1 MSPPTNHLDSANDRE
16 LLYNENNIQFNSG
29 RKMVRKSSL
38 HSVRKNMWKKQL
50 KEKEQQEQQ

>member
-1 MSPPTNHLDSANDRE
+1 MSPPTNHLDNLNDRE

-38 HSVRKNMWKKQL
+38 ASVRKNMWKKQL
-50 KEKEQQEQQ
+50 KEKEQ